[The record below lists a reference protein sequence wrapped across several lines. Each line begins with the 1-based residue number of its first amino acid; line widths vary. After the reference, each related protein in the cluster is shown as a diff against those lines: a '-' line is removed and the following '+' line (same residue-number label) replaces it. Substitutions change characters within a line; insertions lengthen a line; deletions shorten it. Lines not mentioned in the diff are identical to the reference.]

1 MQEDIDHLTQ
11 WINEIQVIINDLNSK
26 KRSSDILVFMIGSTS
41 QDNGDGRP
49 YLTPIRKISNGFVFG
64 SIVYSQTQ
72 AILLSSKIDG
82 HVDFI
87 FVDAEKKLPINNN
100 PDHSPFDYFEIT
112 DNNLNKSRMVEYG
125 NISSVCSNIIQSS
138 HMFAYKGNDMTVD
151 TTWLFLIEKF
161 RELSGMKILIYGA
174 GNIGNKLALKLVE
187 CGCDVIFITRDL
199 LKTETIIDSLNRIKS
214 QSVLSSITASMEPE
228 ISSKDVDAIIG
239 CTNAEPVINET
250 MVENMNQR
258 GVVIDIG
265 KGTIFQNA
273 IDACNKKGIET
284 WRLDITAI
292 INSLISSSTS
302 MQSLLRSSFGRRE
315 IIDNIF
321 IVSGGFIGS
330 KYDIIVDSYIQPKTI
345 VGVCE
350 GSGKIFFDLDELA
363 QKNLE
368 LVEDFIKRSNQAS

>member
-1 MQEDIDHLTQ
+1 
-11 WINEIQVIINDLNSK
+11 
-26 KRSSDILVFMIGSTS
+26 
-41 QDNGDGRP
+41 
-49 YLTPIRKISNGFVFG
+49 
-64 SIVYSQTQ
+64 
-72 AILLSSKIDG
+72 
-82 HVDFI
+82 
-87 FVDAEKKLPINNN
+87 
-100 PDHSPFDYFEIT
+100 
-112 DNNLNKSRMVEYG
+112 
-125 NISSVCSNIIQSS
+125 
-138 HMFAYKGNDMTVD
+138 
-151 TTWLFLIEKF
+151 
-161 RELSGMKILIYGA
+161 
-174 GNIGNKLALKLVE
+174 
-187 CGCDVIFITRDL
+187 
-199 LKTETIIDSLNRIKS
+199 
-214 QSVLSSITASMEPE
+214 MEPE